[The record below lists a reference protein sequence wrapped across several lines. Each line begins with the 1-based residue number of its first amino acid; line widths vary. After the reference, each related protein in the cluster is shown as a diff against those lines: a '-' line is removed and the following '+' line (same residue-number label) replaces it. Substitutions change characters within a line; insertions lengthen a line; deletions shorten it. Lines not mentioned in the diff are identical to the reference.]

1 MQTPQALR
9 FSQRR
14 ARNASDTRVT
24 GDEAQRLPK
33 DLIFV
38 SSFRGRLDFRRT
50 LCPARSA
57 GSNPEQRLVIK
68 PISRVERSKHTSVS
82 GQNVLRMHRN
92 GKGQG
97 VSCCISA

>member
-1 MQTPQALR
+1 MTK
-9 FSQRR
+9 
-14 ARNASDTRVT
+14 RN
-24 GDEAQRLPK
+24 GFPN

-38 SSFRGRLDFRRT
+38 SSFKGRLDLRRT

-57 GSNPEQRLVIK
+57 GSFPEQRLVIK

-82 GQNVLRMHRN
+82 GQNVLRMHRK
-92 GKGQG
+92 GRGQG